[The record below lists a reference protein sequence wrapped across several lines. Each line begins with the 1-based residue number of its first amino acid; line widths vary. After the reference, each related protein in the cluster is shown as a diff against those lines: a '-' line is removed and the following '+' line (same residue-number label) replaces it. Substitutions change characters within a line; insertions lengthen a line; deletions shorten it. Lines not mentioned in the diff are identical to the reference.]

1 MAQDLNSP
9 SFEGHAAKSE
19 MKAFTTKWTMVKKNL
34 VNKEK
39 KSLDKNLNKA
49 LKEIGAGPES

>member
-1 MAQDLNSP
+1 
-9 SFEGHAAKSE
+9 
-19 MKAFTTKWTMVKKNL
+19 MVKKNL

>member
-19 MKAFTTKWTMVKKNL
+19 MNAFTTKCTMVKKNL

-39 KSLDKNLNKA
+39 KISWQKS
-49 LKEIGAGPES
+49 EQST

>member
-19 MKAFTTKWTMVKKNL
+19 MKAFTTKCTMVKKNL

-39 KSLDKNLNKA
+39 ISLDKNLNKA
-49 LKEIGAGPES
+49 LKEIGAGP

>member
-1 MAQDLNSP
+1 
-9 SFEGHAAKSE
+9 
-19 MKAFTTKWTMVKKNL
+19 MVKKNL

-39 KSLDKNLNKA
+39 KYLDKNLNKA

>member
-9 SFEGHAAKSE
+9 SFEGHAAKTE
-19 MKAFTTKWTMVKKNL
+19 MKALTTKCTMVKKNL

-39 KSLDKNLNKA
+39 NLLTN
-49 LKEIGAGPES
+49 I

>member
-19 MKAFTTKWTMVKKNL
+19 MNAFTTNTMVKKNL